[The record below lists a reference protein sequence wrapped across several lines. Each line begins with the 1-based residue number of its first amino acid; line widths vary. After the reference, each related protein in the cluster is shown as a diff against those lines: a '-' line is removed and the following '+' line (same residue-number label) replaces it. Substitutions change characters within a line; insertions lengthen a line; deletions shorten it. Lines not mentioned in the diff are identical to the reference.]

1 MNKKFA
7 VFLSAL
13 FCCFIGGMA
22 LVSLLLPKK
31 AFSPMENRYLQ
42 KTPLFS
48 LERVTSGAFMSD
60 AESYVSDHIAGRDL
74 WVAMKA
80 WSERLSG
87 KQENNGVYFGK
98 NDTLINR
105 VDQPDMDQLEQNLSY
120 VDALTADLSVPVYF
134 GLIPSS
140 AAIWAE
146 RLPLGAPTADE
157 KGIIH
162 QLSYETGAQSI
173 DLYAALDAHKSED
186 IYYRTDH
193 HWTSLGAYYGAN
205 ALLEEMGLPALKL
218 EDYARTTV
226 SDSFYGT
233 TFSTSGVRWVRPDRI
248 DTYVPED
255 GLTVTGYPNGTAQP
269 GSLYVPEKLE
279 EKDKYSFFLGGNQPL
294 CVIENPDIQDG
305 SKILLIRDSY
315 SDSLAPFL
323 AQAFSQV
330 HLIDLRY
337 YHASV
342 AEYMAEHSI
351 KTAVVLY
358 SAANFIS
365 DRNLIYLGQA
375 GTAVPE
381 MSAQEAFGA
390 FLAGDYEKLNFRSYD
405 FFSTWQ
411 YCNDGHLD
419 STLLDVDGDGTEELL
434 VQYENSPGDLHAVF
448 DYDSG
453 WINC

>member
-7 VFLSAL
+7 VFLSTL
-13 FCCFIGGMA
+13 FCCFLGGMA
-22 LVSLLLPKK
+22 LVSLILPKQT
-31 AFSPMENRYLQ
+31 FSPMENRYLQ
-42 KTPLFS
+42 KAPALTP
-48 LERVTSGAFMSD
+48 ERVMNGSFMTD
-60 AESYVSDHIAGRDL
+60 AENYVSDHIAGRDL

-80 WSERLSG
+80 WNERLSG

-98 NDTLINR
+98 QDTLINR

-120 VDALTADLSVPVYF
+120 VDDLTANLSVPVYF

-140 AAIWAE
+140 AAIWAD
-146 RLPLGAPTADE
+146 RLPDGAPTADE
-157 KGIIH
+157 KGIIDR
-162 QLSYETGAQSI
+162 LSYETGAQSV

-218 EDYARTTV
+218 EDYTRTTV

-269 GSLYVPEKLE
+269 GSLYVPEKLA

-294 CVIENPDIQDG
+294 CVIQTQQKDAP
-305 SKILLIRDSY
+305 KVLLVRDSY

-323 AQAFSQV
+323 TERFSEI
-330 HLIDLRY
+330 HLFDLRY
-337 YHASV
+337 NLTSV
-342 AEYMAEHSI
+342 KSYVEEHDI
-351 KTAVVLY
+351 DAVVVLY
-358 SAANFIS
+358 SFSNFVTGT
-365 DRNLIYLGQA
+365 NLFALG
-375 GTAVPE
+375 
-381 MSAQEAFGA
+381 
-390 FLAGDYEKLNFRSYD
+390 R
-405 FFSTWQ
+405 
-411 YCNDGHLD
+411 
-419 STLLDVDGDGTEELL
+419 
-434 VQYENSPGDLHAVF
+434 
-448 DYDSG
+448 
-453 WINC
+453 